1 MEGFVEPNTIFTYW
15 NNLMLFKF
23 FNWYIKGFCLMLIF
37 IIKCY
42 DTWRDLHKSDMWVYY
57 IVTRNLVNQWYDW
70 KIKPT
75 NYIKLL
81 EKSLGFLP
89 FHYFSFGFIIFL
101 LLAWLANYV
110 VSIATS
116 IDHWNNESHSNSPA
130 VKSLML
136 TTQLL
141 FSYFGVAFYLHDW
154 LICQNTWAVC

>member
-1 MEGFVEPNTIFTYW
+1 
-15 NNLMLFKF
+15 
-23 FNWYIKGFCLMLIF
+23 
-37 IIKCY
+37 
-42 DTWRDLHKSDMWVYY
+42 MWVYD

-81 EKSLGFLP
+81 DKSLGFSS

-101 LLAWLANYV
+101 LLAWLANCV

-116 IDHWNNESHSNSPA
+116 IDHLNNESHSNSPA
-130 VKSLML
+130 VQSLML

-141 FSYFGVAFYLHDW
+141 FSLSSVACYLHDW
-154 LICQNTWAVC
+154 LILSKYLSCLLIISRSDNSRHLNFSVPADSHWNKDKKQIFFFNTRNIIS

>member
-1 MEGFVEPNTIFTYW
+1 MLFHFLTDIERGFV
-15 NNLMLFKF
+15 
-23 FNWYIKGFCLMLIF
+23 LMLIF

-42 DTWRDLHKSDMWVYY
+42 DTWWDLHKSDMWVYDT
-57 IVTRNLVNQWYDW
+57 ITRNLVNQWYDW

-81 EKSLGFLP
+81 DKSLGVLS

-101 LLAWLANYV
+101 LLAWLANCV

-116 IDHWNNESHSNSPA
+116 IDHRNNESHSNSPA

-136 TTQLL
+136 TTQLR
-141 FSYFGVAFYLHDW
+141 FSLSSVASYLHDW